1 MFSQTD
7 DSNDYARLS
16 VPQLTT
22 DDTIENIN
30 ICVEW
35 NEKNLDGIFLIYR
48 RNNTAS
54 SWSVVGYRP
63 GNE

>member
-7 DSNDYARLS
+7 DSNDYARLL

-22 DDTIENIN
+22 DDTIENITV
-30 ICVEW
+30 CVEW
-35 NEKNLDGIFLIYR
+35 NQKNLNGILWVHR
-48 RNNTAS
+48 RNSTATGFS
-54 SWSVVGYRP
+54 GLGYRP